1 MPTWL
6 LLLSIPV
13 ALAIPCLL
21 LAVSAM
27 VEEHVLSPRSMIL
40 SAVRSRHG
48 GPEMTEALVARE
60 FERLLKNAQR

>member
-13 ALAIPCLL
+13 ALAVPCVL
-21 LAVSAM
+21 LAVSAL

-40 SAVRSRHG
+40 SAVRAKHG
-48 GPEMTEALVARE
+48 GPELTEALVTRE